1 MQLITLLIEDTKPL
15 SFSKDVDKT
24 MLIWNVSIY
33 QTIRYVARW
42 IMADLVQALNLLE
55 TGEMLF
61 ISSNKVTSSS
71 IKGRKQNIVSQEAIS
86 EV

>member
-1 MQLITLLIEDTKPL
+1 
-15 SFSKDVDKT
+15 
-24 MLIWNVSIY
+24 
-33 QTIRYVARW
+33 
-42 IMADLVQALNLLE
+42 MADLVQALNLLE